1 MIQNYIDIGK
11 NIIETEICALENIKK
26 SIDKNFIEI
35 ANEIYLN
42 TGKLVIT
49 GIGKSGIIGKKIA
62 ATLSST
68 GTNTIFVNSTEALHG
83 DLGMIC
89 SKDIVLGI
97 SNSGEGNELLSIVPA
112 IKNIGAKFFSI
123 TGNINSSLAKI
134 SDKHILC
141 PIQKE
146 GCPLNLAPMA
156 STTAELALGDALAG
170 ILMTIRNFQANDFAK
185 YHPGGSLGR
194 KLLSKIKDLMIS
206 GEKLAICA
214 PETNI
219 ENVII
224 ELNSKRLGI
233 ICVLDNKKL
242 VGIITEGDIRRALID
257 KNTFFSKLA
266 KDIMTINY
274 KKIDQNLLATEA
286 LAIMEKEEYQI
297 SVAPVFNNDKFVGII
312 RIHDLLKI

>member
-1 MIQNYIDIGK
+1 M
-11 NIIETEICALENIKK
+11 
-26 SIDKNFIEI
+26 
-35 ANEIYLN
+35 
-42 TGKLVIT
+42 
-49 GIGKSGIIGKKIA
+49 
-62 ATLSST
+62 
-68 GTNTIFVNSTEALHG
+68 
-83 DLGMIC
+83 
-89 SKDIVLGI
+89 LGI